1 LFIWFLIVS
10 AFIAYFTFPFWLDF
24 LERQGYTQRNFR
36 DKLVPVGSGIIL
48 TSTLIASLG
57 VTALIF
63 DLNLRASS
71 QVAYSLVI
79 WVLGVAFFGQLD
91 DLLGDRSTRGF
102 TGHFRQIKRGRVTT
116 GVLKAL
122 GSGALSLY
130 VAVAFSEIPLLL
142 ILNALI
148 LVLTVNTFNL
158 LDLRPGRALKVFLLV
173 WLVLFVA
180 ARDSQVWSFLG
191 LFLAPAMLLLRVDL
205 EERAMLGDVGSNVL
219 GAVIGF
225 SLVLSLGTVGK
236 LAALTVLVLMQLLTE
251 RYSISEA
258 VEKIGP
264 LKRLDEWGR
273 RKG

>member
-1 LFIWFLIVS
+1 M
-10 AFIAYFTFPFWLDF
+10 
-24 LERQGYTQRNFR
+24 
-36 DKLVPVGSGIIL
+36 
-48 TSTLIASLG
+48 TSTLIATLG

-91 DLLGDRSTRGF
+91 DLLGDRSARGF
-102 TGHFRQIKRGRVTT
+102 TGHLRQIKRGRVTT

-158 LDLRPGRALKVFLLV
+158 LDLRPGRALKVFLV
-173 WLVLFVA
+173 IWLALFA
-180 ARDSQVWSFLG
+180 TARDSQAWPFLG
-191 LFLAPAMLLLRVDL
+191 LFLGPAMLLLRIDL

-225 SLVLSLGTVGK
+225 SLVLSLGTAGK
-236 LAALTVLVLMQLLTE
+236 LAALVVLVVLQLLTE
-251 RYSISEA
+251 KYSISEA
-258 VEKIGP
+258 VERIGP

-273 RKG
+273 KR